1 MRRLVALLT
10 FVILIPVA
18 SAAGGGA
25 GTPDSSRRPLA
36 QKGVAAAAHRVA
48 AVAALEREVF
58 VTINEV
64 RRAHGLRELRLNRRL
79 AAAARGHSQSMA
91 RHGFFAHASYDGS
104 SFWLR
109 IESVYP
115 SASGRF
121 WCAGENIVWA
131 APGLSARKAVGLWL
145 KSREHR
151 EILLAPEWHD
161 LGVGGVHALDAPGA
175 YHGLDV
181 TILTADFGAR

>member
-1 MRRLVALLT
+1 M
-10 FVILIPVA
+10 A
-18 SAAGGGA
+18 SAGGVGSGA
-25 GTPDSSRRPLA
+25 HDTSRGPLA
-36 QKGVAAAAHRVA
+36 QKGVAARAQRVI
-48 AVAALEREVF
+48 AVAALERGVF
-58 VTINEV
+58 VTINAV
-64 RRAHGLRELRLNRRL
+64 RRAHGLPELRLNRQL

-115 SASGRF
+115 SARGRF
-121 WCAGENIVWA
+121 WCASENIVWA

-151 EILLAPEWHD
+151 EILLAPEWRD